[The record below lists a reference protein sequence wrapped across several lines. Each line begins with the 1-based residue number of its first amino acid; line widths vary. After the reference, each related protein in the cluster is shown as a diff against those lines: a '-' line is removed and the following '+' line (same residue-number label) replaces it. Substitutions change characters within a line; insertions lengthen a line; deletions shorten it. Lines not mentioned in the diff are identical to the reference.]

1 MNPTDI
7 FQPVVVLVFQT
18 LFVLMALGISRSRAV
33 KTREVPIK
41 YYTEY
46 QGEAESGRL
55 RLLSR
60 NYSNLFESPV
70 LFYVGVLTAYATGFV
85 DAWFINLAW
94 IYVAARF
101 LHTLI
106 HVFYNNVN
114 VRFAMFAVSMTVLVA
129 FWFRIA
135 QKVF

>member
-1 MNPTDI
+1 
-7 FQPVVVLVFQT
+7 
-18 LFVLMALGISRSRAV
+18 MALGLSRSRAV
-33 KTREVPIK
+33 SRRQVPIK

-46 QGEAESGRL
+46 HGEAEQGRL

-70 LFYVGVLTAYATGFV
+70 LFYAGVLVVYTAGFV
-85 DAWFINLAW
+85 DGLFVKLAW
-94 IYVAARF
+94 IYAVARI

-114 VRFAMFAVSMTVLVA
+114 VRFGAFAASLVVLSV
-129 FWFRIA
+129 FWFRIGL
-135 QKVF
+135 KVF